1 MALLFLLAITASIGV
16 ITYYLFAWT
25 YWYRRG
31 IPGPL
36 GLPFLGCLPQMFNKV
51 SPAILKIQKWT
62 KKYGRV
68 YGFTEGPSRTLVI
81 SDPELANEVFVKQ
94 FDNFNARKLNA
105 FQGDPD
111 DEPQTH
117 LFEARGFRW
126 KRLRN
131 ITSPSFSNSSLRKVM
146 AKIHLSADELMK
158 HLEDKWK
165 CGKSVDIS
173 KFYQEYTMEL
183 ICRVAIGQI
192 ESKMFNNPL
201 IENIHKLF
209 SSQIPF
215 IFCGTFPHL
224 ANFARIACLVFRKQF
239 GLESFFEITNLST
252 KAINDR
258 IDSRKENEQN
268 GIKYE
273 GPNDFIDLFL
283 DAKVDENLWKNETGS
298 TFSSKNSTKIE
309 KKLSIDEIVAQC
321 VLFLTAGFD
330 TTSTSLSF
338 VTYFIAKHQDVQ
350 EKLFNEIAENCP
362 NMEFSFD
369 NLAKLKYME
378 CVIDETLRLYPFA
391 TAAYSRKCTNST
403 KIGNIDIEEGT
414 NILVDVITMHTDED
428 IWGPDAKQFNPE
440 RFENRKDIPR
450 GAYIPFGAGPRIC
463 VGMRLSILEQKLLLA
478 AILNRY
484 KIKLCEETEDPIVL
498 EGSFTAKPRT
508 MVVKLEKRRN
518 ETSD

>member
-117 LFEARGFRW
+117 LFEAR
-126 KRLRN
+126 
-131 ITSPSFSNSSLRKVM
+131 V
-146 AKIHLSADELMK
+146 
-158 HLEDKWK
+158 LER
-165 CGKSVDIS
+165 
-173 KFYQEYTMEL
+173 FYQEYTMEL